1 MKEEGLTLTELL
13 ISLTILFIVITVAFS
28 IWFSVTREL
37 ISQRFDREMYGE
49 LISAKNQIMDS
60 ILKSIFIYPPD
71 ANVRLRDGFSKF
83 SFDITETVGNSKLL
97 TITRMDNSYYLNV
110 YLTRPRNPV
119 DSLLPNARVLLHY
132 RKLLNWTPQYTIY
145 TITVAQTGTAKTLKI
160 AKINNYPTMITFTQG
175 EGPRIFA
182 DYITNNGFTVNY
194 YVIDL
199 STLITDTTTGQSSY
213 TFRPYDIAIPARSIN
228 IQNVEVTIKAQR
240 RYQNITR
247 EREIRFN
254 GSSLL
259 EELPLGY

>member
-1 MKEEGLTLTELL
+1 MKDKGLTLTELL
-13 ISLTILFIVITVAFS
+13 ISLTILFIVITAAFS

-71 ANVRLRDGFSKF
+71 INVRLRDAFSKF

-119 DSLLPNARVLLHY
+119 DSLLPNARILIHY
-132 RKLLNWTPQYTIY
+132 KKFLNWTPQYTIY
-145 TITVAQTGTAKTLKI
+145 TIPVAQTGTAKTLKI

-175 EGPRIFA
+175 EGPRILV

-199 STLITDTTTGQSSY
+199 STLITDTIGQSSY
-213 TFRPYDIAIPARSIN
+213 TFRPYDPTIPARSIN
-228 IQNVEVTIKAQR
+228 IQNVEVNIKAQK

-247 EREIRFN
+247 EREIKFN
-254 GSSLL
+254 GTSLL